1 MPKVRLLGQERP
13 VLLSKMRRQLSA
25 GNTAG
30 GQVTAISCPDCFGT
44 HFACPNGREVITMSN
59 YELLVEILRS
69 QVKPALG
76 CTEPGAVA
84 YGVARAKELLGGDVK
99 ELKISV
105 DRNILKNGM
114 GVGIPGTKERGIVFA
129 AALSLVIG
137 KAEYALEV
145 LRDVTAE
152 SIEAANDIVKAKIIK
167 LDLEEDTDGLYI
179 RVDAIGEKDHSRV
192 IIKNS
197 HTNIVFESMNGEVLL
212 DREQSGSSPA
222 AVPEEIKQEIKNYSF
237 SDLIDFASN
246 APMEELAFIQDG
258 IDMNMRIARAD
269 LSEEPGIGIGKYFY
283 DQARDVFER
292 AKAYTAAASEARMSG
307 YLLPVMSSAG
317 SGNHGLVAIIPIA
330 VVGAERGFPQEKI
343 IRAVTLSHLVTIY
356 VKVHTGALSPVCGC
370 GIAAGVGCAAG
381 LTYLLGGNNAQIM
394 AAVNNMVAGISG
406 MLCDGAKLGCSYKLS
421 IAVDAAVD
429 AANLALRNITIP
441 SDNGILG
448 QTAEQTVQNMA
459 LVSRVGMSNTDSV
472 MLDVMLQK
480 CL

>member
-1 MPKVRLLGQERP
+1 MPKVRLLGQERQ

-222 AVPEEIKQEIKNYSF
+222 AVPEK
-237 SDLIDFASN
+237 SN
-246 APMEELAFIQDG
+246 
-258 IDMNMRIARAD
+258 RK
-269 LSEEPGIGIGKYFY
+269 SK
-283 DQARDVFER
+283 
-292 AKAYTAAASEARMSG
+292 
-307 YLLPVMSSAG
+307 
-317 SGNHGLVAIIPIA
+317 
-330 VVGAERGFPQEKI
+330 
-343 IRAVTLSHLVTIY
+343 
-356 VKVHTGALSPVCGC
+356 
-370 GIAAGVGCAAG
+370 
-381 LTYLLGGNNAQIM
+381 
-394 AAVNNMVAGISG
+394 
-406 MLCDGAKLGCSYKLS
+406 
-421 IAVDAAVD
+421 
-429 AANLALRNITIP
+429 TIP
-441 SDNGILG
+441 FP
-448 QTAEQTVQNMA
+448 T
-459 LVSRVGMSNTDSV
+459 
-472 MLDVMLQK
+472 
-480 CL
+480 